1 MNTQRHGTTIG
12 KSEWGSMS
20 LCVHIVLQCIAF
32 LRYAAQTLL
41 YIPKCAFYFVIL
53 SFSIKIILNFSQFK
67 CQNLNAHQIVFQHTH
82 FAHGRVSP
90 PDRLRNSPTI
100 LLKLYCYPNL
110 FPGYNSGRTLIDHS
124 QHVPTLRIRE
134 TAPSLLPTA
143 S

>member
-1 MNTQRHGTTIG
+1 
-12 KSEWGSMS
+12 MS

-41 YIPKCAFYFVIL
+41 CIPQIAFYFVIL
-53 SFSIKIILNFSQFK
+53 YFSVKIIFK
-67 CQNLNAHQIVFQHTH
+67 FFTVQVQNLNAHQIVFQYTH
-82 FAHGRVSP
+82 FAHSRVSP
-90 PDRLRNSPTI
+90 PDRLLNSPTI
-100 LLKLYCYPNL
+100 LLKLYSYRNL
-110 FPGYNSGRTLIDHS
+110 FPGYNLGRTLIDHP